1 MHLWNHDHVHG
12 LSQAKGGMNTD
23 AIHWFCSSEDT
34 QYSPPDHK
42 WFGYFSLKYVE
53 KEEQA
58 EDYSYYLLQ
67 LLPSH
72 KTRLTGLLSGVTG
85 G

>member
-1 MHLWNHDHVHG
+1 
-12 LSQAKGGMNTD
+12 MNVD
-23 AIHWFCSSEDT
+23 AIRWFCSSEDP

-72 KTRLTGLLSGVTG
+72 KTRLTGLLSGVAG
-85 G
+85 GIVTAMGTRLLLR